1 MARKGSKVSTA
12 SAAPTSWSVADF
24 GVFYTENAAELRA
37 HATRILKDTNR
48 AEEVVQDALIKFMLA
63 APELSSAEHA
73 LGYLHRTIENLCV
86 DIFRLEG
93 RRPNLVVLDD
103 AQAEIEANWIDN
115 EDHADV
121 ISAADDAAI
130 IRQALALLSPAERT
144 ALVMWEMEGRTT
156 EEIASALNIKESA
169 VRHTLSRARASM
181 RRILTEIVIDEERGL
196 TALDMLSTT
205 YKRAGEIAKKSSSV
219 ALSLVLVMAAFLGF
233 NSMTGNESN
242 VASTKIVAQAPA
254 KPAAPSAPATP
265 STTPKTPT
273 APADVAP
280 TAEAVAEAVTE
291 QTPLIVNDIT
301 DAQKFQTFSNQVA
314 AAKEMLA
321 LATPNI
327 FPGLNSN
334 GIPVG
339 LSVNDG
345 SDYIGNAVIHIRPGA
360 VTTQATVVT
369 ESSLMTN
376 DPKAIN
382 VLIHQYITYTGLD
395 LQYAVTPSVRMKG
408 VWADLKVTG
417 TSSNVKTLNDGSK
430 LITVYIV
437 LDTEKTESAGIA
449 MPAFGRD
456 ANRIPPVILTVIHTN
471 STGQEIYGQAV
482 QVLDPLSQTGGAI

>member
-254 KPAAPSAPATP
+254 KPAAPSASETA
-265 STTPKTPT
+265 KTPA

-280 TAEAVAEAVTE
+280 TAEAVAQAITE
-291 QTPLIVNDIT
+291 QTPVVVNDIS

-327 FPGLNSN
+327 FPGLNEN

-345 SDYIGNAVIHIRPGA
+345 SDYIGNAVIHSRPGA

-376 DPKAIN
+376 DTKAIN

-395 LQYAVTPSVRMKG
+395 LQYAVTPSVRIKG

-417 TSSNVKTLNDGSK
+417 TSSNVKTLADGSK

>member
-254 KPAAPSAPATP
+254 KPAAPSASETA
-265 STTPKTPT
+265 KTPV

-280 TAEAVAEAVTE
+280 TAEAVAQAITE
-291 QTPLIVNDIT
+291 QTPVVVNDIS

-327 FPGLNSN
+327 FPGLNEN

-345 SDYIGNAVIHIRPGA
+345 SDYIGNAVIHLRPRA

-376 DPKAIN
+376 DTKAIN

-395 LQYAVTPSVRMKG
+395 LQYAVTPSVRIKG

-417 TSSNVKTLNDGSK
+417 TSSNVKTLADGSK

-471 STGQEIYGQAV
+471 STGQEIFGQAV
-482 QVLDPLSQTGGAI
+482 QVLDPLAQVGGAI

>member
-115 EDHADV
+115 ADHADV

-254 KPAAPSAPATP
+254 KPAAPSASATP
-265 STTPKTPT
+265 SAKPA

-280 TAEAVAEAVTE
+280 TADAVVEAITE
-291 QTPLIVNDIT
+291 QTPLIVNDT
-301 DAQKFQTFSNQVA
+301 SDAEKFQTFTNQVA

-327 FPGLNSN
+327 FPGLDAN
-334 GIPVG
+334 GIPVAIT
-339 LSVNDG
+339 VNDG
-345 SDYIGNAVIHIRPGA
+345 SDYIGNAVLHSRTGS
-360 VTTQATVVT
+360 VTTQSTVVT

-376 DPKAIN
+376 DPKSIN
-382 VLIHQYITYTGLD
+382 VLIHQFITYTGLD
-395 LQYAVTPSVRMKG
+395 LQYAVTPSVRIKG

-417 TSSNVKTLNDGSK
+417 TSSNVKTLADGSK

-482 QVLDPLSQTGGAI
+482 QVLDPLAQVGGAI

>member
-63 APELSSAEHA
+63 APELASAEHA

-254 KPAAPSAPATP
+254 KPAAPSASETA
-265 STTPKTPT
+265 KTPV

-280 TAEAVAEAVTE
+280 TAEAVAQAITE
-291 QTPLIVNDIT
+291 QTPVVVNDIS

-327 FPGLNSN
+327 FPGLNEN

-345 SDYIGNAVIHIRPGA
+345 SDYIGNAVIHSRPGA

-376 DPKAIN
+376 DTKAIN

-395 LQYAVTPSVRMKG
+395 LQYAVTPSVRIKG

-417 TSSNVKTLNDGSK
+417 TSSNVKTLADGSK

-471 STGQEIYGQAV
+471 STGQEIFGQAV
-482 QVLDPLSQTGGAI
+482 QVLDPLAQVGGAI

>member
-63 APELSSAEHA
+63 APELASAEHA

-254 KPAAPSAPATP
+254 KPAAPSASATP
-265 STTPKTPT
+265 SNPA
-273 APADVAP
+273 APADVEP
-280 TAEAVAEAVTE
+280 TADAVAQAVNE
-291 QTPLIVNDIT
+291 QTPIVVNNNS
-301 DAQKFQTFSNQVA
+301 DAEKFQTFSNQVA
-314 AAKEMLA
+314 AAKEMLT
-321 LATPNI
+321 LAAPNI
-327 FPGLNSN
+327 FPGLDAN

-339 LSVNDG
+339 FTVNDG
-345 SDYIGNAVIHIRPGA
+345 SDYIGNAVIHSREGA
-360 VTTQATVVT
+360 VTTQATFVT

-376 DPKAIN
+376 DTKAIN
-382 VLIHQYITYTGLD
+382 VLIHQFITYTGRD

-417 TSSNVKTLNDGSK
+417 TSSNVKTLADGSK
-430 LITVYIV
+430 LITAYIV
-437 LDTEKTESAGIA
+437 LNTEKTESAGIA

>member
-103 AQAEIEANWIDN
+103 AQAEIEANWVDN

-242 VASTKIVAQAPA
+242 LTSTKIVAQAPA
-254 KPAAPSAPATP
+254 KPAAPSESATP
-265 STTPKTPT
+265 NNSAVPE
-273 APADVAP
+273 DVAP
-280 TAEAVAEAVTE
+280 TADAVAEVIEE
-291 QTPLIVNDIT
+291 QTPVVVNNNS
-301 DAQKFQTFSNQVA
+301 DAEKFQTFSNQVA

-321 LATPNI
+321 LATQNI
-327 FPGLNSN
+327 FPGLNEN

-376 DPKAIN
+376 DTKAIN

-395 LQYAVTPSVRMKG
+395 LQYAVTPSVRIKG

-417 TSSNVKTLNDGSK
+417 TSSNVKTLADGSK

-471 STGQEIYGQAV
+471 STGQEIFGQAV
-482 QVLDPLSQTGGAI
+482 QVLDPLAQVGGAI

>member
-1 MARKGSKVSTA
+1 MARKGLKVSTA

-233 NSMTGNESN
+233 NSMTGSESN
-242 VASTKIVAQAPA
+242 LTSTKIVAQAPA
-254 KPAAPSAPATP
+254 KPAAPSESAIPNNPA
-265 STTPKTPT
+265 
-273 APADVAP
+273 APADVEP
-280 TAEAVAEAVTE
+280 TADAAAEVIEE
-291 QTPLIVNDIT
+291 QTPIVVNNNS
-301 DAQKFQTFSNQVA
+301 DAEKFQTFSNQVA
-314 AAKEMLA
+314 AAKEMLT
-321 LATPNI
+321 LAAPNI
-327 FPGLNSN
+327 FPGLDAN

-339 LSVNDG
+339 FTVNDG
-345 SDYIGNAVIHIRPGA
+345 SDYIGNAVIHSRDGA
-360 VTTQATVVT
+360 VTTQATFVT

-376 DPKAIN
+376 DTKAIN
-382 VLIHQYITYTGLD
+382 VLIHQFITYTGRD

-417 TSSNVKTLNDGSK
+417 TSSNVKTLADGSK
-430 LITVYIV
+430 LITAYIV
-437 LDTEKTESAGIA
+437 LNTEKTESAGIA

-471 STGQEIYGQAV
+471 STGQEIFGQAV
-482 QVLDPLSQTGGAI
+482 QVLDPLAQVGGAI

>member
-1 MARKGSKVSTA
+1 MARKGLKVSTA

-93 RRPNLVVLDD
+93 RRPNLVLLDD

-115 EDHADV
+115 ADHADV

-242 VASTKIVAQAPA
+242 LTQTKIVAQAPA
-254 KPAAPSAPATP
+254 KPAAPSTSA
-265 STTPKTPT
+265 TPKTPA

-280 TAEAVAEAVTE
+280 TADAVAEAITE
-291 QTPLIVNDIT
+291 QTPLIVNDT
-301 DAQKFQTFSNQVA
+301 SDAQKFQTFTNQVA

-321 LATPNI
+321 LAAPNI
-327 FPGLNSN
+327 FPGLDAN
-334 GIPVG
+334 GIPVAIT
-339 LSVNDG
+339 VNDG
-345 SDYIGNAVIHIRPGA
+345 SDYIGNAVLHSRTGS
-360 VTTQATVVT
+360 VTTQSTVVT

-376 DPKAIN
+376 DPKSIN
-382 VLIHQYITYTGLD
+382 VLIHQFITYTGLD
-395 LQYAVTPSVRMKG
+395 LQYAVTPSVRIKG

-417 TSSNVKTLNDGSK
+417 TSSNVKTLADGSK

-482 QVLDPLSQTGGAI
+482 QVLDPLAQVGGAI

>member
-63 APELSSAEHA
+63 APELASAEHA

-242 VASTKIVAQAPA
+242 LTSTKIVAQAPA
-254 KPAAPSAPATP
+254 KPAAPSASETA
-265 STTPKTPT
+265 KTPV

-280 TAEAVAEAVTE
+280 TAEAVAEAITE
-291 QTPLIVNDIT
+291 QTPVLVDNNGE
-301 DAQKFQTFSNQVA
+301 AEKYQTFSNQVA
-314 AAKEMLA
+314 AAKEMLT

-327 FPGLNSN
+327 FPGLDAN

-345 SDYIGNAVIHIRPGA
+345 SDYIGNAVIHSRAGS

-376 DPKAIN
+376 DTKAIN
-382 VLIHQYITYTGLD
+382 VLIHQFITYTGRD
-395 LQYAVTPSVRMKG
+395 LQYAVTPSVRIKG

-417 TSSNVKTLNDGSK
+417 TSSNVKTLADGSK

-482 QVLDPLSQTGGAI
+482 QVLDPLAQVGGAI

>member
-242 VASTKIVAQAPA
+242 IASTKIVAQAPA
-254 KPAAPSAPATP
+254 KPAAPSASATP
-265 STTPKTPT
+265 NNSAAPKDVQPT
-273 APADVAP
+273 AD
-280 TAEAVAEAVTE
+280 AVAEAITE
-291 QTPLIVNDIT
+291 QTPLIVNDTT

-327 FPGLNSN
+327 FPGLNAN

-382 VLIHQYITYTGLD
+382 VLIHQFITYTGLD
-395 LQYAVTPSVRMKG
+395 LQYAVTPSVRIKG

-417 TSSNVKTLNDGSK
+417 TSSNVKTLADGSK
-430 LITVYIV
+430 LITAYIV
-437 LDTEKTESAGIA
+437 LNTEKTESAGIA

-471 STGQEIYGQAV
+471 STGQEIFGQAV
-482 QVLDPLSQTGGAI
+482 QVLDPLAQVGGAI

>member
-1 MARKGSKVSTA
+1 MARKGMKVSTA

-93 RRPNLVVLDD
+93 RRPNLVLLDD
-103 AQAEIEANWIDN
+103 AQAEIEANWVDN

-254 KPAAPSAPATP
+254 KVAAPSTAPSASAKP
-265 STTPKTPT
+265 A

-280 TAEAVAEAVTE
+280 TADAVAQAVTE
-291 QTPLIVNDIT
+291 QTPLIVNDNS
-301 DAQKFQTFSNQVA
+301 DAEKFQTFSNQVA

-321 LATPNI
+321 FAAPNI
-327 FPGLNSN
+327 FPGINKD

-395 LQYAVTPSVRMKG
+395 LQYAVTPSVRIKG

-417 TSSNVKTLNDGSK
+417 TSTNVKTLADGSK
-430 LITVYIV
+430 LITAYIV
-437 LDTEKTESAGIA
+437 LNTEKTESAGIA

-471 STGQEIYGQAV
+471 STGEEIYGQAV
-482 QVLDPLSQTGGAI
+482 QVLDPLAQVGGAI

>member
-242 VASTKIVAQAPA
+242 LTQTKIVAQAPA
-254 KPAAPSAPATP
+254 KPAAPSTSATP
-265 STTPKTPT
+265 SAKPA

-280 TAEAVAEAVTE
+280 TADAVAEAITE
-291 QTPLIVNDIT
+291 QTPVVVNGAS
-301 DAQKFQTFSNQVA
+301 DAEKFQTFTNQVA

-327 FPGLNSN
+327 FPGLDAN
-334 GIPVG
+334 GIPVAVT
-339 LSVNDG
+339 VNDG
-345 SDYIGNAVIHIRPGA
+345 SDYIGNAVLHSRTGS
-360 VTTQATVVT
+360 VTTQSTVVT

-376 DPKAIN
+376 DPKSIN
-382 VLIHQYITYTGLD
+382 VLIHQFITYTGLD
-395 LQYAVTPSVRMKG
+395 LQYAVTPSVRIKG

-417 TSSNVKTLNDGSK
+417 TSSNVKTLADGSK

-437 LDTEKTESAGIA
+437 IDTEKTESAGIA

-482 QVLDPLSQTGGAI
+482 QVLDPLAQVGGAI

>member
-1 MARKGSKVSTA
+1 MARKGLKVSTA

-242 VASTKIVAQAPA
+242 IASTKIVAQAPA
-254 KPAAPSAPATP
+254 KPAAPSASATP
-265 STTPKTPT
+265 NNSAAPKDVQPT
-273 APADVAP
+273 AD
-280 TAEAVAEAVTE
+280 AVAQAITE
-291 QTPLIVNDIT
+291 QTPLIVNDNSE
-301 DAQKFQTFSNQVA
+301 AEKFQTFSNQVA

-327 FPGLNSN
+327 FPGINKD

-339 LSVNDG
+339 ITVNDG
-345 SDYIGNAVIHIRPGA
+345 SDHIGNAVLHSRTGA
-360 VTTQATVVT
+360 VTIQSTVVT

-376 DPKAIN
+376 DLKSIN
-382 VLIHQYITYTGLD
+382 VLIHQFITYTGLD
-395 LQYAVTPSVRMKG
+395 LQYAVTPSVRIKG

-417 TSSNVKTLNDGSK
+417 TSSNVKTLADGSK

-471 STGQEIYGQAV
+471 STGQEIFGQAV
-482 QVLDPLSQTGGAI
+482 QVLDPLAQVGGAI

>member
-1 MARKGSKVSTA
+1 MARKGLKVSTA
-12 SAAPTSWSVADF
+12 SAAPTLWSVADF

-233 NSMTGNESN
+233 NSMTGSESN
-242 VASTKIVAQAPA
+242 LTSTKIVAQAPA
-254 KPAAPSAPATP
+254 KPAAPSASETA
-265 STTPKTPT
+265 KTPT

-280 TAEAVAEAVTE
+280 TAEAVAQAITE
-291 QTPLIVNDIT
+291 QTPVVVNDIS

-327 FPGLNSN
+327 FPGLNEN

-376 DPKAIN
+376 DTKAIN

-395 LQYAVTPSVRMKG
+395 LQYAVTPSVRIKG

-417 TSSNVKTLNDGSK
+417 TSSNVKTLADGSK

-471 STGQEIYGQAV
+471 STGQEIFGQAV
-482 QVLDPLSQTGGAI
+482 QVLDPLAQVGGAI

>member
-254 KPAAPSAPATP
+254 KPAAPSASETA
-265 STTPKTPT
+265 KTPV

-280 TAEAVAEAVTE
+280 TAEAVAQAITE
-291 QTPLIVNDIT
+291 QTPVVVNDIS

-327 FPGLNSN
+327 FPGLNEN

-376 DPKAIN
+376 DTKAIN

-395 LQYAVTPSVRMKG
+395 LQYAVTPSVRIKG

-417 TSSNVKTLNDGSK
+417 TSSNVKTLADGSK

>member
-63 APELSSAEHA
+63 APELASAEHA

-254 KPAAPSAPATP
+254 KPAAPSASETA
-265 STTPKTPT
+265 KTPV
-273 APADVAP
+273 APADVTP
-280 TAEAVAEAVTE
+280 TAEAVAQAITE
-291 QTPLIVNDIT
+291 QTPVVVNDIS
-301 DAQKFQTFSNQVA
+301 DAQKFQTFTNQVA

-327 FPGLNSN
+327 FPGLNEN

-345 SDYIGNAVIHIRPGA
+345 SDYIGNAVIHSRPGA

-376 DPKAIN
+376 DTKAIN

-395 LQYAVTPSVRMKG
+395 LQYAVTPSVRIKG

-417 TSSNVKTLNDGSK
+417 TSSNVKTLADGSK

-456 ANRIPPVILTVIHTN
+456 ASRIPPVILTVIHTN

>member
-242 VASTKIVAQAPA
+242 LTSTKIVAQAPA
-254 KPAAPSAPATP
+254 KPAAPSESATP
-265 STTPKTPT
+265 NNPAAHADVEPT
-273 APADVAP
+273 AD
-280 TAEAVAEAVTE
+280 AVEQVIE
-291 QTPLIVNDIT
+291 VQTPVVVNNNS
-301 DAQKFQTFSNQVA
+301 DAEKFQTFSNQVA

-321 LATPNI
+321 LAAPNI
-327 FPGLNSN
+327 FPGLDAN

-339 LSVNDG
+339 FTVNDG
-345 SDYIGNAVIHIRPGA
+345 SDYIGNAVIHSRDGA
-360 VTTQATVVT
+360 VTTQATFVT

-382 VLIHQYITYTGLD
+382 VLIHQFITYTGRD

-417 TSSNVKTLNDGSK
+417 TSSNVKTLADGSK
-430 LITVYIV
+430 LITAYIV
-437 LDTEKTESAGIA
+437 LNTEKTESAGIA

-471 STGQEIYGQAV
+471 STGQEIFGQAV
-482 QVLDPLSQTGGAI
+482 QVLDPLAQVGGAI

>member
-242 VASTKIVAQAPA
+242 IASTKIVAQAPA
-254 KPAAPSAPATP
+254 KPAAPSTSATP
-265 STTPKTPT
+265 NNPV
-273 APADVAP
+273 APADVEP
-280 TAEAVAEAVTE
+280 TADAVEQVIEE
-291 QTPLIVNDIT
+291 QTPIVVNNNS
-301 DAQKFQTFSNQVA
+301 DAEKFQTFSNQVA
-314 AAKEMLA
+314 AAKEMLT
-321 LATPNI
+321 LAAPNI
-327 FPGLNSN
+327 FPGLDAN

-339 LSVNDG
+339 FTVNDG
-345 SDYIGNAVIHIRPGA
+345 SDYIGNAVIHSRPGA

-376 DPKAIN
+376 DIKAIN
-382 VLIHQYITYTGLD
+382 VLIHQYITYTGRD

-417 TSSNVKTLNDGSK
+417 TSSNVKTLVDGSK
-430 LITVYIV
+430 LITAYIV
-437 LDTEKTESAGIA
+437 LNTEKTESAGIA

-471 STGQEIYGQAV
+471 STGQEIFGQAV
-482 QVLDPLSQTGGAI
+482 QVLDPLAQVGGAI

>member
-1 MARKGSKVSTA
+1 MARKGLKVSTA

-242 VASTKIVAQAPA
+242 IASTKIVAQAPA
-254 KPAAPSAPATP
+254 KPAAPSASATP

-280 TAEAVAEAVTE
+280 TAEAVAEDITE
-291 QTPLIVNDIT
+291 QTPVVASGT
-301 DAQKFQTFSNQVA
+301 SDAEKFQTFSNQVA
-314 AAKEMLA
+314 AAKEDLAKAQRILNNLKKEDRERLARLEAERENKILNESKKYAQSYKGDNTRGSIALKYA
-321 LATPNI
+321 LAQIGDVYVWAAAGPTRWDCSGLTMRAFQASGVSLPHSSRAQANYGKSI
-327 FPGLNSN
+327 ARNKLLPGDLVFFGKPISHV
-334 GIPVG
+334 GIYLGGGKMVHAP
-339 LSVNDG
+339 
-345 SDYIGNAVIHIRPGA
+345 RPGA
-360 VTTQATVVT
+360 RVKVV
-369 ESSLMTN
+369 SFGDSL
-376 DPKAIN
+376 
-382 VLIHQYITYTGLD
+382 
-395 LQYAVTPSVRMKG
+395 
-408 VWADLKVTG
+408 
-417 TSSNVKTLNDGSK
+417 GSK
-430 LITVYIV
+430 RYV
-437 LDTEKTESAGIA
+437 
-449 MPAFGRD
+449 
-456 ANRIPPVILTVIHTN
+456 
-471 STGQEIYGQAV
+471 
-482 QVLDPLSQTGGAI
+482 GARRL

>member
-242 VASTKIVAQAPA
+242 IASTKIVAQAPA
-254 KPAAPSAPATP
+254 KSAAPSTSPTPNNPAAP
-265 STTPKTPT
+265 KDVQPT
-273 APADVAP
+273 AD
-280 TAEAVAEAVTE
+280 AVAQAITE
-291 QTPLIVNDIT
+291 QTPLIVNNNS
-301 DAQKFQTFSNQVA
+301 DAEKFQTFSNQVA

-327 FPGLNSN
+327 FPGINRD

-339 LSVNDG
+339 ITVNDG
-345 SDYIGNAVIHIRPGA
+345 SDHIGNAVLHSRTGA
-360 VTTQATVVT
+360 VTIQSTVVT

-376 DPKAIN
+376 DPKSIN
-382 VLIHQYITYTGLD
+382 VLIHQFITYTGLD
-395 LQYAVTPSVRMKG
+395 LQYAVTPSVRIKG

-417 TSSNVKTLNDGSK
+417 TSSNVKTLADGSK
-430 LITVYIV
+430 LITAYIV
-437 LDTEKTESAGIA
+437 LNTEKTESAGIA

-482 QVLDPLSQTGGAI
+482 QVLDPLAQVGGAI

>member
-1 MARKGSKVSTA
+1 MARKGLKVSTA

-242 VASTKIVAQAPA
+242 LTQTKIVAQAPA
-254 KPAAPSAPATP
+254 KPAAPSTSATP
-265 STTPKTPT
+265 INPA
-273 APADVAP
+273 APSDVAP
-280 TAEAVAEAVTE
+280 TADAVAEAITE
-291 QTPLIVNDIT
+291 QTPLIVNDTT
-301 DAQKFQTFSNQVA
+301 DAEKFQTFTNQVA

-327 FPGLNSN
+327 FPGLDAN
-334 GIPVG
+334 GIPVAVT
-339 LSVNDG
+339 VNDG
-345 SDYIGNAVIHIRPGA
+345 SDYIGNAVLHSRTGS
-360 VTTQATVVT
+360 VTTQSTVVT

-376 DPKAIN
+376 DPKSIN
-382 VLIHQYITYTGLD
+382 VLIHQFITYTGLD
-395 LQYAVTPSVRMKG
+395 LQYAVTPSVRIKG

-417 TSSNVKTLNDGSK
+417 TSSNVKTLADGSK

-456 ANRIPPVILTVIHTN
+456 VNRIPPVILTVIHTN

-482 QVLDPLSQTGGAI
+482 QVLDPLAQVGGAI

>member
-63 APELSSAEHA
+63 APELASAEHA

-254 KPAAPSAPATP
+254 KPAAPSASETA
-265 STTPKTPT
+265 KTPV

-280 TAEAVAEAVTE
+280 TAEAVAQAITE
-291 QTPLIVNDIT
+291 QTPVVVNDIS

-327 FPGLNSN
+327 FPGLNEN

-345 SDYIGNAVIHIRPGA
+345 SDYIGNAVIHSRPGA

-376 DPKAIN
+376 DTKAIN

-395 LQYAVTPSVRMKG
+395 LQYAVTPSVRIKG

-417 TSSNVKTLNDGSK
+417 TSSNVKTLADGSK

-437 LDTEKTESAGIA
+437 LDTDKTESAGIA
-449 MPAFGRD
+449 MPSFGRD

>member
-93 RRPNLVVLDD
+93 RRPNLVLLDD

-121 ISAADDAAI
+121 IAAADDAAI

-219 ALSLVLVMAAFLGF
+219 ALSLILVMAAFLGF

-242 VASTKIVAQAPA
+242 LTQTKIVAQAPA
-254 KPAAPSAPATP
+254 KPAAPSASATP
-265 STTPKTPT
+265 SAKPA
-273 APADVAP
+273 APADLAP
-280 TAEAVAEAVTE
+280 TADAVAEVIAE
-291 QTPLIVNDIT
+291 QTPIVVNGAS
-301 DAQKFQTFSNQVA
+301 DAEKFQTFTNQVA
-314 AAKEMLA
+314 AAKEMLV

-327 FPGLNSN
+327 FPGLDAN
-334 GIPVG
+334 GIPVAIT
-339 LSVNDG
+339 VNDG
-345 SDYIGNAVIHIRPGA
+345 SDYIGNAVLHSRTGS
-360 VTTQATVVT
+360 VTTQSTVVT

-376 DPKAIN
+376 DPKSIN
-382 VLIHQYITYTGLD
+382 VLIHQFITYTGLD
-395 LQYAVTPSVRMKG
+395 LQYAVTPSVRIKG

-417 TSSNVKTLNDGSK
+417 TSSNVKTLADGSK

-437 LDTEKTESAGIA
+437 IDTGKTESAGIA

-456 ANRIPPVILTVIHTN
+456 ANRIPPVILTVIHIN

-482 QVLDPLSQTGGAI
+482 QVLDPLAQVGGAI

>member
-1 MARKGSKVSTA
+1 MARKGLKVSTA

-115 EDHADV
+115 ADHADV

-242 VASTKIVAQAPA
+242 LAQTKIVAQAPA
-254 KPAAPSAPATP
+254 KVAAP
-265 STTPKTPT
+265 STTPSTSAKPAAPT
-273 APADVAP
+273 DVAP
-280 TAEAVAEAVTE
+280 TADAVAEAITE
-291 QTPLIVNDIT
+291 QTPVLVNDT
-301 DAQKFQTFSNQVA
+301 SNAQKFQTFSNQVA

-321 LATPNI
+321 LAAPNI
-327 FPGLNSN
+327 FPGLDVN
-334 GIPVG
+334 GIPVAIT
-339 LSVNDG
+339 VNDG
-345 SDYIGNAVIHIRPGA
+345 SDYIGNAVLHSRTGS
-360 VTTQATVVT
+360 VTTQSTVVT

-376 DPKAIN
+376 DPKSIN
-382 VLIHQYITYTGLD
+382 VLIHQFITYTGLD
-395 LQYAVTPSVRMKG
+395 LQYAVTPSVRIKG
-408 VWADLKVTG
+408 VWTDLKMTG
-417 TSSNVKTLNDGSK
+417 TSSNVKTLADGSK

-471 STGQEIYGQAV
+471 STGQDIYGQAV
-482 QVLDPLSQTGGAI
+482 QVLDPLAQVGGAI

>member
-1 MARKGSKVSTA
+1 MARKSMKVSTA

-103 AQAEIEANWIDN
+103 AQAEIEANWVDN

-233 NSMTGNESN
+233 NSMTGSESN
-242 VASTKIVAQAPA
+242 LTSTKIVAQAPA
-254 KPAAPSAPATP
+254 KPAAPSESATP
-265 STTPKTPT
+265 NNPA
-273 APADVAP
+273 APADVEP
-280 TAEAVAEAVTE
+280 TADAVAQVIEE
-291 QTPLIVNDIT
+291 QTPIVVNNNS
-301 DAQKFQTFSNQVA
+301 DAEKFQTFSNQVA
-314 AAKEMLA
+314 VAKEMLA
-321 LATPNI
+321 LAAPNI
-327 FPGLNSN
+327 FPGLDAN

-339 LSVNDG
+339 FTVNDG
-345 SDYIGNAVIHIRPGA
+345 SDYIGNAVIHSRDGA
-360 VTTQATVVT
+360 VTTQATFVT

-376 DPKAIN
+376 DTKAIN
-382 VLIHQYITYTGLD
+382 VLIHQFITFTGRD

-417 TSSNVKTLNDGSK
+417 TSSNVKTLADGSK
-430 LITVYIV
+430 LVTAYIV
-437 LDTEKTESAGIA
+437 LNTEKTESAGIA

-471 STGQEIYGQAV
+471 STGQEIFGQAV
-482 QVLDPLSQTGGAI
+482 QVLDPLAQVGGAI

>member
-1 MARKGSKVSTA
+1 MARKGLKVSTA

-242 VASTKIVAQAPA
+242 IASTKIVAQAPA
-254 KPAAPSAPATP
+254 KVAAPSTAPSASAKPAAP
-265 STTPKTPT
+265 KDVQPT
-273 APADVAP
+273 AD
-280 TAEAVAEAVTE
+280 AVAQAVTE
-291 QTPLIVNDIT
+291 QTPLIVNDNS
-301 DAQKFQTFSNQVA
+301 DAEKFQTFSNQVA

-327 FPGLNSN
+327 FPGINKD

-339 LSVNDG
+339 ITVNDG
-345 SDYIGNAVIHIRPGA
+345 SDHIGNAVLHSRTGA
-360 VTTQATVVT
+360 VTIQSTVVT

-376 DPKAIN
+376 DPKSIN
-382 VLIHQYITYTGLD
+382 VLIHQFITYTGLD
-395 LQYAVTPSVRMKG
+395 LQYAVTPSVRIKG
-408 VWADLKVTG
+408 VWVDLKVTG
-417 TSSNVKTLNDGSK
+417 TSTNVKTLADGSK
-430 LITVYIV
+430 LITAYIV
-437 LDTEKTESAGIA
+437 LNTEKTESAGIA

-471 STGQEIYGQAV
+471 STGQEIFGQAV
-482 QVLDPLSQTGGAI
+482 QVLDPLAQVGGAI

>member
-242 VASTKIVAQAPA
+242 VASTKIVAQSPA
-254 KPAAPSAPATP
+254 KPAAPSASAIPNNPAVP
-265 STTPKTPT
+265 EDVQPT
-273 APADVAP
+273 AD
-280 TAEAVAEAVTE
+280 AVAQDVTE
-291 QTPLIVNDIT
+291 QTPLIVNDTT

-327 FPGLNSN
+327 FPGLNEN

-417 TSSNVKTLNDGSK
+417 TSSNVKTLADGSK

-456 ANRIPPVILTVIHTN
+456 VNRIPPVILTVIHTN
-471 STGQEIYGQAV
+471 STGQEIFGQAV
-482 QVLDPLSQTGGAI
+482 QVLDPLAQVGGAI